1 MINLAFDDTDSRTA
15 GCTTHIAFDMISSR
29 MIVPSNYPSLV
40 RLNPNIPYKT
50 RGNGAICITMDDAEE
65 NKTIGY
71 SGGKKIV
78 TGSFKTEPET
88 LLNMAV
94 EEIEKFYIRDDE
106 NTNPGIVVSDH
117 FFHASLYHRGLEETL
132 SIEQVEKYLSKEKAL
147 YYKFKNGRGLIGASC
162 ALSWDKKRVT
172 YEILTYRYPKPEHID
187 VDLKRL
193 IGRIAESYDS
203 TFNNVDGEDGKV
215 ALFPVER
222 TPVIFGIRGTNPED
236 LLQIV
241 DEIKMINEKVV
252 RDAVIFASNQGTD
265 DHIQMDPDCLIDGQS
280 YSFEGIVTR
289 KPIRW
294 RGGHVHF
301 SMKWKN
307 GEVGIVCFEPS
318 KSFRNYVER
327 LLPGDQVRVYGSY
340 DNGNIKL
347 EKINIIEQ
355 ATVYKRE
362 PPKCRICGKKCEN
375 RGGAIYRC
383 SSCRR
388 EMLPDYNL
396 VRRDDIRG
404 KFEPPVY
411 ARRHLSMPWKL
422 EGRFSQ

>member
-15 GCTTHIAFDMISSR
+15 GCTTHIAFDMISSKI
-29 MIVPSNYPSLV
+29 IVPSDYPSLV
-40 RLNPNIPYKT
+40 RLNPNVPYKT
-50 RGNGAICITMDDAEE
+50 RGNGSINITTDEVEE
-65 NKTIGY
+65 YRIIGY

-78 TGSFKTEPET
+78 TGSFKTEPKT
-88 LLNMAV
+88 ILKKAV

-117 FFHASLYHRGLEETL
+117 FFGSTFYHKGLEETL
-132 SIEQVEKYLSKEKAL
+132 SMEQVEEYLNEEGAI
-147 YYKFKNGRGLIGASC
+147 YHKFKNGRGLIGATC
-162 ALSWDKKRVT
+162 GLAWDKKRVT
-172 YEILTYRYPKPEHID
+172 YEILTYRYPKPEHMDIEM
-187 VDLKRL
+187 KKI

-203 TFNNVDGEDGKV
+203 TFNNIDVEDGKV

-222 TPVIFGIRGTNPED
+222 TPVIFGIRGTSPED
-236 LLQIV
+236 LLQIA
-241 DEIKMINEKVV
+241 DEIRLINEKVV
-252 RDAVIFASNQGTD
+252 RDAVIFATNQGTD
-265 DHIQMDPDCLIDGQS
+265 DHIQKDPESLIDGQS
-280 YSFEGIVTR
+280 YSIEGIVTR

-294 RGGHVHF
+294 RGGHIHF
-301 SMKWKN
+301 SIKWKN

-327 LLPGDQVRVYGSY
+327 LLPGDQIRVYGSY
-340 DNGNIKL
+340 DDENIKL

-355 ATVYKRE
+355 AQIYVRK
-362 PPKCRICGKKCEN
+362 PPVCKDCGKKCEN
-375 RGGAIYRC
+375 RGGTIYRC

-388 EMLPDYNL
+388 EMMPDYNP
-396 VRRDDIRG
+396 VERVDIRG

-422 EGRFSQ
+422 EGWFTK